1 MRACGAA
8 AGDWLEHEA
17 VLVSG
22 VGEQVRQRRA
32 RRGERAASRQGA
44 RAGADAC
51 GGYGCVYVG
60 ELERASRGTAEV
72 AKISGDQGLGY
83 AQNAGFVDG
92 INKGTKTGRSMS
104 SPRVL
109 ATSWF
114 NWNAVETAGK
124 RAEGRRRLGG
134 ASGP

>member
-1 MRACGAA
+1 M
-8 AGDWLEHEA
+8 GDWLEHEA

-22 VGEQVRQRRA
+22 VGEQVRKRRA
-32 RRGERAASRQGA
+32 WRGERAASRQGA

-51 GGYGCVYVG
+51 GGYGRVYVG
-60 ELERASRGTAEV
+60 ELERASRTTEV

-104 SPRVL
+104 SPR
-109 ATSWF
+109 
-114 NWNAVETAGK
+114 G
-124 RAEGRRRLGG
+124 
-134 ASGP
+134 